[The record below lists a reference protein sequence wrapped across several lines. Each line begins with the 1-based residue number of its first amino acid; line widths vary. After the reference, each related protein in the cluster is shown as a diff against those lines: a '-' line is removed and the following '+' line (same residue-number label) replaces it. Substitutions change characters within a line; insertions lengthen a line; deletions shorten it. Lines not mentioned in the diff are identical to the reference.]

1 MTKKERVKK
10 KPTLTQGLIP
20 ILFMVISLTIGVGIL
35 KIKTEPVII
44 LSTFFAGTIA
54 WRLGYTWDDM
64 QAGVIEKISRALP
77 ATLILWSV
85 GLLIGS
91 WMYSGTV
98 PMIIYYG
105 VEIVNPKFLL
115 VTAFLISAILSTITG
130 TSWGSAGTIGV
141 AIMGIAGGLGAPLA
155 PVAGA
160 VVGGAY
166 FGDKLSPFSD
176 TTNLAPIAAGSELY
190 EHIKHMLYTTIPAMI
205 VSLIVYFI
213 VGLGTSGSAST
224 PETVIQLQNQ
234 LDGMFNWNIILLL
247 PVVIIITGSLLK
259 LPTIPTMLGTS
270 LLTVVIGM
278 IIQGFS
284 LQDGFISLIDG
295 FNVSMTGFQGEV
307 DSAVTTL
314 INRGGVVSVTSTTV
328 LVFCAMGFAGILSVS
343 GMLDVVL
350 EELLKHVKTAGGM
363 ILSTIAACFTVAFV
377 TGNSYLSILI
387 PGELFRDA
395 YVERDLHPKNLS
407 RTLEDSGT
415 VIVPLIPWSAA
426 GAYMATTLG
435 VPTVEYL
442 PWAVL
447 NYTGIIFAIILA
459 FTGIG
464 ITKLSPGE
472 KKKIQE
478 EVL

>member
-1 MTKKERVKK
+1 MGKKERVKK
-10 KPTLTQGLIP
+10 KPTFIQGFFP
-20 ILFMVISLTIGVGIL
+20 ILFMVISLTLGVGVL
-35 KIKTEPVII
+35 KIRTEPII
-44 LSTFFAGTIA
+44 IISAFVAGTIA
-54 WRLGYTWDDM
+54 WKLGYNWEEM
-64 QAGVIEKISRALP
+64 QAGVIEKIARALP

-91 WMYSGTV
+91 WMFSGTV

-105 VEIVNPKFLL
+105 VQIVNPKYLL
-115 VTAFLISAILSTITG
+115 VTAFIISAILSTITG

-160 VVGGAY
+160 VVAGSY

-176 TTNLAPIAAGSELY
+176 TTNLAPLAAGSELY
-190 EHIKHMLYTTIPAMI
+190 EHIKHMLYTTIPATI

-213 VGLGTSGSAST
+213 VGMGTSGEVST
-224 PETVIQLQNQ
+224 PETVSILQNQ
-234 LDGMFNWNIILLL
+234 LDNMFNWNILLLL
-247 PVVIIITGSLLK
+247 PVLFIIAGSLLK

-270 LLTVVIGM
+270 IFSVIIGM
-278 IIQGFS
+278 AVQGFT
-284 LQDGFISLIDG
+284 LKNGFISLIQG
-295 FNVSMTGFQGEV
+295 FNVSMTGYEGEA
-307 DSAVTTL
+307 STMVTTL

-328 LVFCAMGFAGILSVS
+328 LVFCAMGFAGIISVS

-350 EELLKHVKTAGGM
+350 EELLKRVKTTAG
-363 ILSTIAACFTVAFV
+363 IVLSTIASCFTVAFV

-387 PGELFRDA
+387 PGELFRDV

-415 VIVPLIPWSAA
+415 VLVPLIPWSAA
-426 GAYMATTLG
+426 GAYMSATLG

-459 FTGIG
+459 FTGFG
-464 ITKLSPGE
+464 ITKLSPEE
-472 KKKIQE
+472 KKRIQE
-478 EVL
+478 RV